1 MSPCTTKLRPHA
13 ITNITT
19 AEMMHFL
26 VMSPSP
32 RFRRAH
38 ASRKTPLDDH
48 RHRALDKAFAKSS
61 AQQIVVLKKFSDS
74 VAVKSLTHW
83 ANGMAPK
90 DDLLK
95 ELSWVTDKISTLLW
109 TINLSTLGTTW
120 TLLLGAPSVP
130 DKLKLPSGAAIPILA
145 CCIASMVCE
154 LGQYLAA
161 YYNNV
166 RALRALEEIDASN
179 FANDTKKRFFIYRY
193 CLFFF

>member
-1 MSPCTTKLRPHA
+1 M
-13 ITNITT
+13 
-19 AEMMHFL
+19 
-26 VMSPSP
+26 
-32 RFRRAH
+32 
-38 ASRKTPLDDH
+38 
-48 RHRALDKAFAKSS
+48 
-61 AQQIVVLKKFSDS
+61 
-74 VAVKSLTHW
+74 KSLTHW

-179 FANDTKKRFFIYRY
+179 FVYDTRAISYRLRFI
-193 CLFFF
+193 FFYLKISLTLLAAAVLLAQLIARFGATVG